1 MLDTGHSVTSH
12 CPASILLPLLYLEL
26 RIGRKWEANCL
37 ILNLPTTK
45 KRPESQER
53 YVQIARYLI
62 SPGLHTATIR
72 RDTLSSVFCIHVPR
86 TVGLLLV
93 WRYVQDNGAM
103 SPLRHRTIRTR
114 ATLYIIVTL

>member
-1 MLDTGHSVTSH
+1 M
-12 CPASILLPLLYLEL
+12 E
-26 RIGRKWEANCL
+26 KNCQ

-45 KRPESQER
+45 NKRPETLDSW
-53 YVQIARYLI
+53 II

-72 RDTLSSVFCIHVPR
+72 RDTLSSVHCVHIHSNAGP
-86 TVGLLLV
+86 LQLV

-103 SPLRHRTIRTR
+103 SPLRQRTIRTR

>member
-1 MLDTGHSVTSH
+1 MLLT
-12 CPASILLPLLYLEL
+12 LLYLEL

-37 ILNLPTTK
+37 ILNVPTTK
-45 KRPESQER
+45 NRPESQKR
-53 YVQIARYLI
+53 HVLDSWII

-86 TVGLLLV
+86 TVGLLQPV

-103 SPLRHRTIRTR
+103 SPLRHRTIRAE

>member
-1 MLDTGHSVTSH
+1 MGGKLSDSKSANNQKEARKPERHVLDSW
-12 CPASILLPLLYLEL
+12 I
-26 RIGRKWEANCL
+26 
-37 ILNLPTTK
+37 
-45 KRPESQER
+45 
-53 YVQIARYLI
+53 I

-86 TVGLLLV
+86 TVGLLQLV

-103 SPLRHRTIRTR
+103 SPLRHRTIRTE